1 MMMMMMMM
9 MVVVVV
15 CATSLDLS
23 CRFDAQSLCA
33 FVGDYSG
40 QISVLKISRTSFE
53 LLTVLKGHTGIA
65 SRCVDWR
72 FSFYKKTCFCTSH
85 SEMLI

>member
-1 MMMMMMMM
+1 MTYNIT
-9 MVVVVV
+9 VVIILRSALFSDFFVILYG
-15 CATSLDLS
+15 SNLDINT
-23 CRFDAQSLCA
+23 RFDAQSLCV

-65 SRCVDWR
+65 THLV
-72 FSFYKKTCFCTSH
+72 
-85 SEMLI
+85 

>member
-1 MMMMMMMM
+1 MYTSL
-9 MVVVVV
+9 
-15 CATSLDLS
+15 CHADSLDLS
-23 CRFDAQSLCA
+23 CRFDAQSSCV

-65 SRCVDWR
+65 VTVLIVVLH
-72 FSFYKKTCFCTSH
+72 FIKTCFCTSH
-85 SEMLI
+85 YEILG